1 MAMKRRT
8 FARHMREGLKNIGRN
23 GWMSF
28 ATISAVTMLLFV
40 IGSFSVLMLNA
51 NSFISAIE
59 NEVEIRAFLELDT
72 DSDEQQNVMQ
82 EIANASEVEEV
93 RYLDREEGLDQF
105 IDSLGSEGEVYE
117 SIRDENP
124 FNDALVIQASDPE
137 LTENVA
143 AEVNR
148 LEEIE
153 TVEYGASIL
162 TQLFTVTNYVR
173 IIGGV
178 FILGM
183 LFTTIFLI
191 SNTIKLT
198 IISRRDEIQIMKL
211 VGATNRFVRFP
222 FFIEGL
228 LIGIIGAI
236 TPIAILVTGYVY
248 LYEFL
253 STQMPFITMLEPF
266 PLVWQVSALLIG
278 LSIIVGIWGSQMSV
292 RKFLQV

>member
-1 MAMKRRT
+1 MKRRT